1 MPEILQS
8 DNGTEFLGECI
19 VLLKKYYN
27 NIRIVKG
34 RPYHPQSQGAVERGN
49 SPFKEAL
56 FKWIQNTNNTGVS
69 WAKIGI
75 YVINAQINNR
85 KSESKKIKS
94 PYEAIYG
101 KLNVPQSTYVLDE
114 KILGLATTEYA
125 VQAVEQIIN
134 LVSRSDS
141 SKQIPFEMLHE
152 IIQKADTLYETV
164 VGMDEEPNSTAISEL
179 NIDKMEKH
187 PK

>member
-1 MPEILQS
+1 
-8 DNGTEFLGECI
+8 
-19 VLLKKYYN
+19 
-27 NIRIVKG
+27 
-34 RPYHPQSQGAVERGN
+34 
-49 SPFKEAL
+49 
-56 FKWIQNTNNTGVS
+56 
-69 WAKIGI
+69 
-75 YVINAQINNR
+75 
-85 KSESKKIKS
+85 
-94 PYEAIYG
+94 
-101 KLNVPQSTYVLDE
+101 VLDE
-114 KILGLATTEYA
+114 KILGLATTEYT

-164 VGMDEEPNSTAISEL
+164 VRMDEEGQEQAAIDFNVEKKIKMLVESYTSLLVGDMKPSSIEETPNSTAISEL

>member
-1 MPEILQS
+1 
-8 DNGTEFLGECI
+8 

-34 RPYHPQSQGAVERGN
+34 RPYHLQSQGAVERGN

-56 FKWIQNTNNTGVS
+56 FKWIRNKNNTGFS
-69 WAKIGI
+69 WAKFGI

-85 KSESKKIKS
+85 KSESKNFKLL
-94 PYEAIYG
+94 YEAIYG

-141 SKQIPFEMLHE
+141 SKQIP
-152 IIQKADTLYETV
+152 V
-164 VGMDEEPNSTAISEL
+164 
-179 NIDKMEKH
+179 
-187 PK
+187 